1 MNESTD
7 RVEFCVETNI
17 GRLIRVVVI
26 HRTIYTKDILL
37 PGERIDT
44 GMVQDVF
51 KAEIWKRANDKKKT

>member
-7 RVEFCVETNI
+7 RIEFYVETNMA
-17 GRLIRVVVI
+17 RLIRVIVI
-26 HRTIYTKDILL
+26 NRTIYTKDILL

-44 GMVQDVF
+44 GMVQDRF